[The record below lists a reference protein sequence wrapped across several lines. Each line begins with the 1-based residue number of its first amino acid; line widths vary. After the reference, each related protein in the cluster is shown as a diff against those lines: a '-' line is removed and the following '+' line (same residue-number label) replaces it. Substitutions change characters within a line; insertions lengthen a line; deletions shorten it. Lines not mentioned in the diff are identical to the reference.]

1 MIGNVIQSQFLSLRN
16 YPTAAALSFVLM
28 GAILVAR
35 PHLRAGARH
44 RPAHGGDGRMSVG
57 SRRHVLDAYAVLALA
72 VSLRADQR
80 RHRVLVQQP
89 DRPLQL
95 HVAGVHVHEL
105 DAPASTTRGCSG
117 AVRISIEIAFLS
129 SLVATI
135 LGTLIALALVRY
147 RFRGSATTNLLI
159 FIPMT
164 TPEIVMG
171 ASLLTLFLN
180 WRIPQGFGTILIAH
194 IMFNISYVVVT
205 VRARLVG
212 FDRHLEEAAMDLG
225 ANELVT
231 FFRVTLPLIA
241 PGILAAGL
249 LAFALSIDDFVITY
263 FNAGTTITFPLFVW
277 GAARVAVPPQ
287 INVIGT
293 AIFVVA
299 VGGMLA
305 NVLFQN
311 RRARRLA

>member
-1 MIGNVIQSQFLSLRN
+1 MRWVRHHLLSA
-16 YPTAAALSFVLM
+16 YAALALGYLFLPIAIVVAFSFNN
-28 GAILVAR
+28 
-35 PHLRAGARH
+35 PAGRFNYTWQGFTF
-44 RPAHGGDGRMSVG
+44 RNWQNPFGYPG
-57 SRRHVLDAYAVLALA
+57 L
-72 VSLRADQR
+72 
-80 RHRVLVQQP
+80 
-89 DRPLQL
+89 
-95 HVAGVHVHEL
+95 
-105 DAPASTTRGCSG
+105 SG
-117 AVRISIEIAFLS
+117 ALKVSIEIALLS
-129 SLVATI
+129 AFFATA

-164 TPEIVMG
+164 TPEVVLG

-180 WRIPQGFGTILIAH
+180 WKIPQGFGTILIAH

-225 ANELVT
+225 ANEWVT
-231 FFRVTLPLIA
+231 FWRVTLPLIM

-263 FNAGTTITFPLFVW
+263 FNAGATTTFPLFVW
-277 GAARVAVPPQ
+277 GAARVALPAQ

-299 VGGMLA
+299 VAGMLA
-305 NVLFQN
+305 NILYQN
-311 RRARRLA
+311 IRNRKGVVAV

>member
-1 MIGNVIQSQFLSLRN
+1 V
-16 YPTAAALSFVLM
+16 TAVTPAIELATRLPATMRAWRFV
-28 GAILVAR
+28 
-35 PHLRAGARH
+35 
-44 RPAHGGDGRMSVG
+44 
-57 SRRHVLDAYAVLALA
+57 RRHVLDVYALLALA
-72 VSLRADQR
+72 YLFLPIGVVVAFSFNNPLGRFNYTWQGFTFKNWADPFGYPGLSGAIKVSL
-80 RHRVLVQQP
+80 
-89 DRPLQL
+89 
-95 HVAGVHVHEL
+95 
-105 DAPASTTRGCSG
+105 
-117 AVRISIEIAFLS
+117 EIAFLS
-129 SLVATI
+129 SLVSTI

-147 RFRGSATTNLLI
+147 KFRGSATTNLLI

-180 WRIPQGFGTILIAH
+180 WKIPQGFGTILIAH

-212 FDRHLEEAAMDLG
+212 FDRHLEEASMDLG

-231 FFRVTLPLIA
+231 FWRVTLPLIA

-263 FNAGTTITFPLFVW
+263 FNAGTVTTFPLFVW

-293 AIFVVA
+293 AIFAIA
-299 VGGMLA
+299 VGGMLI
-305 NVLFQN
+305 NVLVQN
-311 RRARRLA
+311 RLARRAGVT

>member
-1 MIGNVIQSQFLSLRN
+1 MIMRLR
-16 YPTAAALSFVLM
+16 
-28 GAILVAR
+28 
-35 PHLRAGARH
+35 
-44 RPAHGGDGRMSVG
+44 
-57 SRRHVLDAYAVLALA
+57 RRVLDAYAFLALGYLFLPIA
-72 VSLRADQR
+72 IVIAFSFNNPLGRFNYTWQGFTLKNWTHPLDYPGLGSAI
-80 RHRVLVQQP
+80 RV
-89 DRPLQL
+89 
-95 HVAGVHVHEL
+95 
-105 DAPASTTRGCSG
+105 
-117 AVRISIEIAFLS
+117 SIEIAILS
-129 SLVATI
+129 SIVATA

-147 RFRGSATTNLLI
+147 RFRGSSTTNLLI
-159 FIPMT
+159 FIPMA

-180 WRIPQGFGTILIAH
+180 WRVAQGFGTIFIAH
-194 IMFNISYVVVT
+194 VLFNISYVVVT

-225 ANELVT
+225 ANEIVT

-263 FNAGTTITFPLFVW
+263 FNAGTTTTFPLFVW

-287 INVIGT
+287 INVVGT

-305 NVLFQN
+305 NVLWQN

>member
-1 MIGNVIQSQFLSLRN
+1 VI
-16 YPTAAALSFVLM
+16 
-28 GAILVAR
+28 
-35 PHLRAGARH
+35 
-44 RPAHGGDGRMSVG
+44 
-57 SRRHVLDAYAVLALA
+57 RRVRRRVLDVYALLALA
-72 VSLRADQR
+72 YLFLPIAVVILFSFNNPAGRFNYTWQGFTLSNWAY
-80 RHRVLVQQP
+80 
-89 DRPLQL
+89 PLDYPGL
-95 HVAGVHVHEL
+95 GSALWV
-105 DAPASTTRGCSG
+105 
-117 AVRISIEIAFLS
+117 SIEIAVLS
-129 SLVATI
+129 SLVATV

-147 RFRGSATTNLLI
+147 RFRGSQTTNLLI

-171 ASLLTLFLN
+171 ASLLALFTNMNFITL
-180 WRIPQGFGTILIAH
+180 GFGTILIAH

-241 PGILAAGL
+241 PGILAAAL

-263 FNAGTTITFPLFVW
+263 FNAGTVTTFPLFVW

-293 AIFVVA
+293 AIFAVA
-299 VGGMLA
+299 VGGMLV
-305 NVLFQN
+305 NVLWQN
-311 RRARRLA
+311 RSAKRA

>member
-1 MIGNVIQSQFLSLRN
+1 M
-16 YPTAAALSFVLM
+16 TAASPAVASYRSQIAAPVRAWAFV
-28 GAILVAR
+28 
-35 PHLRAGARH
+35 
-44 RPAHGGDGRMSVG
+44 
-57 SRRHVLDAYAVLALA
+57 RRHVLDVYALLALGYLFLPIG
-72 VSLRADQR
+72 V
-80 RHRVLVQQP
+80 V
-89 DRPLQL
+89 
-95 HVAGVHVHEL
+95 VAFSFNN
-105 DAPASTTRGCSG
+105 PAGRFNYTWQGFTIKNWTNPFGYPGLSG
-117 AVRISIEIAFLS
+117 AVTVSIQIAVLS
-129 SLVATI
+129 SIIATV

-147 RFRGSATTNLLI
+147 RFRGSGTTNLLI

-263 FNAGTTITFPLFVW
+263 FNAGTVTTFPLFVW
-277 GAARVAVPPQ
+277 GAARVSVPAQ

-293 AIFVVA
+293 AIFAIA
-299 VGGMLA
+299 VTLMLA
-305 NVLFQN
+305 NIVWQN
-311 RRARRLA
+311 RRARRNA

>member
-1 MIGNVIQSQFLSLRN
+1 MI
-16 YPTAAALSFVLM
+16 
-28 GAILVAR
+28 AR
-35 PHLRAGARH
+35 VRGHL
-44 RPAHGGDGRMSVG
+44 
-57 SRRHVLDAYAVLALA
+57 LDVYAVLALVYLFLPIA
-72 VSLRADQR
+72 IVIAFSFND
-80 RHRVLVQQP
+80 
-89 DRPLQL
+89 PLGRFNYTWQGFTL
-95 HVAGVHVHEL
+95 KNWAHPLAYPGL
-105 DAPASTTRGCSG
+105 SSAL
-117 AVRISIEIAFLS
+117 RISIEIALLS
-129 SLVATI
+129 SVVATV

-147 RFRGSATTNLLI
+147 RFRGSGTTNLLI
-159 FIPMT
+159 FVPMA
-164 TPEIVMG
+164 TPEIVLG
-171 ASLLTLFLN
+171 ASLLALFVSWKFPL
-180 WRIPQGFGTILIAH
+180 GFGTILIAH

-263 FNAGTTITFPLFVW
+263 FNAGTVTTFPLFVW

-287 INVIGT
+287 INVIGS
-293 AIFVVA
+293 AIFVIA

-305 NVLFQN
+305 NVLWQN
-311 RRARRLA
+311 RRAKRLSAA

>member
-1 MIGNVIQSQFLSLRN
+1 
-16 YPTAAALSFVLM
+16 
-28 GAILVAR
+28 
-35 PHLRAGARH
+35 
-44 RPAHGGDGRMSVG
+44 
-57 SRRHVLDAYAVLALA
+57 VLDVYAVLALGYLFLPIA
-72 VSLRADQR
+72 IVIAFSFNNPLGRFNYTWAGFTFKNWLHPLDYPGLGSALGVSL
-80 RHRVLVQQP
+80 
-89 DRPLQL
+89 
-95 HVAGVHVHEL
+95 
-105 DAPASTTRGCSG
+105 
-117 AVRISIEIAFLS
+117 EIAFLS
-129 SLVATI
+129 ALVATAM
-135 LGTLIALALVRY
+135 GTLIALALVRY

-159 FIPMT
+159 FVPMT

-180 WRIPQGFGTILIAH
+180 WKIPQGFGTILIAH
-194 IMFNISYVVVT
+194 ILFNISYVVVT

-225 ANELVT
+225 ANEIVT

-249 LAFALSIDDFVITY
+249 LAFALSVDDFVITY
-263 FNAGTTITFPLFVW
+263 FNAGTVTTFPLFVW

-287 INVIGT
+287 INVVGT

-305 NVLFQN
+305 NVLLQN
-311 RRARRLA
+311 RRARNA